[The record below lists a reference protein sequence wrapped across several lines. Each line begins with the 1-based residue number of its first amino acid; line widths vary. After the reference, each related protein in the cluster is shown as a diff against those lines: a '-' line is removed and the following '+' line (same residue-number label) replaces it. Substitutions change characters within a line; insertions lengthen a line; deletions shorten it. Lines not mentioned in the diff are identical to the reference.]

1 MAFGKEIGGFWE
13 RLPFRLYDWFSAYGY
28 SIGRPVGWLMGLWVV
43 SAYAFFL
50 YKAKGVP
57 LAYVATLFRSLGLS
71 FANMFSFLGLQRTF
85 FEAELRGM
93 GGAFQ
98 TLAGFQTVM
107 GFVLL
112 FFLGLGLRNRF
123 RLK

>member
-1 MAFGKEIGGFWE
+1 MFPGLFCFAYPNLGLVSGLIFCAE
-13 RLPFRLYDWFSAYGY
+13 RVTGA
-28 SIGRPVGWLMGLWVV
+28 
-43 SAYAFFL
+43 
-50 YKAKGVP
+50 P
-57 LAYVATLFRSLGLS
+57 LADLVTLVSSLGLS

-85 FEAELRGM
+85 FQTELDALT
-93 GGAFQ
+93 GAFQ